1 MNITLKGENPV
12 AYMADMPKDDIEM
25 LKKLMEVNSR
35 DLNSCE
41 QRCYELIVKMEKEI
55 SWDTLLKI
63 KSATFLIESDN
74 EQWENPFFI
83 A

>member
-1 MNITLKGENPV
+1 
-12 AYMADMPKDDIEM
+12 
-25 LKKLMEVNSR
+25 VNAR
-35 DLNSCE
+35 QLNNCE
-41 QRCYELIVKMEKEI
+41 KRCYDLIVKMEKEI

-74 EQWENPFFI
+74 EQWKNPFFE